1 MRLVSFE
8 FDSRLGPV
16 RRLGLWRAPV
26 ILDVNTAY
34 QALLART
41 EDQAFAESYAAVVM
55 PPNMLGY
62 LAAGERGQAA
72 LAEVAAAWSAEGAP
86 EHPAG
91 WPATFTETDVRLLA
105 PLPRPNTIRDFSTFE
120 QHQARVTRAKGNA
133 EVPAVWYQLPVY
145 WKANPENV
153 VGPEA
158 EVCWPDYAEQLDYE
172 LEFGVVI
179 GRAGRDIPQAQ
190 AARHIAGYTIFN
202 DISARDRQAQESVM
216 TFGPAKGKDFDT
228 SKVLGPCLVTPDEF
242 GDGSHRMTA
251 RINGEQ
257 WSEGWT
263 GDMHWS
269 FAELIAYISES
280 ETIKLGDFLGS
291 GACGTGC
298 GLELD
303 RWLQPGDVVELTV
316 EGIGTLRN
324 RVVRR
329 RASRQGR

>member
-1 MRLVSFE
+1 MRLVTFE
-8 FDSRLGPV
+8 LNSPFGSV
-16 RRLGLWRAPV
+16 RRLGLWRPPV
-26 ILDVNTAY
+26 ILDVNAAY
-34 QALLART
+34 RALLARA
-41 EDQAFAESYAAVVM
+41 EDQAFAERYAAVVL
-55 PPNMLGY
+55 PPDLLGY
-62 LAAGERGQAA
+62 LGAGARGRAA
-72 LAEVAAAWSAEGAP
+72 LAEVAESWSAEGALEP
-86 EHPAG
+86 AAG
-91 WPATFTETDVRLLA
+91 WRTAYAETEVRLLA
-105 PLPRPNTIRDFSTFE
+105 PLPRPNTLRDFSTFE

-133 EVPAVWYQLPVY
+133 EVPAVWYEIPVY

-158 EVCWPDYAEQLDYE
+158 DLCWPDYAEQLDYE

-179 GRAGRDIPQAQ
+179 SRAGRDIPKAQ
-190 AARHIAGYTIFN
+190 AAGYIAGYTIFN
-202 DISARDRQAQESVM
+202 DISARDRQAKETVM

-242 GDGSHRMTA
+242 ETGSHRMTA
-251 RINGEQ
+251 RINGEL

-269 FAELIAYISES
+269 FADLIAYISES
-280 ETIKLGDFLGS
+280 ETLKPGDFLGS

-298 GLELD
+298 GLELG
-303 RWLQPGDVVELTV
+303 RWLQPGDVVELSV

-329 RASRQGR
+329 PAGA